1 MIDTIRSQRIGPC
14 KGCPDKVPACADH
27 CRKPVYLAWREEQA
41 RIKAAQKAYQ
51 SPAWIANEM
60 DPGNYR
66 KRKKAK

>member
-1 MIDTIRSQRIGPC
+1 MTDTIRSKRPQPC
-14 KGCPDKVPACADH
+14 NGCQDRYTACSDH
-27 CRKPVYLAWREEQA
+27 CKKPDYLAWREEQA

-51 SPAWIANEM
+51 SPAWLTNEM